1 MSRTIAVANQKGGV
15 GKTTTC
21 AALAVALTELAESV
35 LAVDL
40 DPQSHLTISLGIDP
54 NDFDRTIYHA
64 MLQRGVKIQDVLVKV
79 RQKLDLAPANRD
91 LAAAEILLLQ
101 EAGGEVALAK
111 ALKATMEE
119 YSYILIDC
127 PPNLGKLTINALT
140 AADEVIIPVECSFL
154 AVKGLGQLLDT
165 IDLVEER
172 MNPTLRISG
181 VLLTMYDGRTLH
193 GQQIRKRLSE
203 AFGEDVF
210 DTVIPRTV
218 RFNEA
223 SATGGTILEYA
234 STHKGALA
242 YRQLAKEVI
251 RRGKETGTA

>member
-1 MSRTIAVANQKGGV
+1 MSRIIAVANQKGGV

-21 AALAVALTELAESV
+21 ASLAVALTELGESV
-35 LAVDL
+35 LAIDL
-40 DPQSHLTISLGIDP
+40 DPQSHLTMNMGIDP
-54 NDFDRTIYHA
+54 NNLENTIYHA
-64 MLQRGVKIQDVLVKV
+64 ILQKGVSIGDILVNV
-79 RQKLDLAPANRD
+79 RQNLDLAPVNRD

-111 ALKATMEE
+111 SLGKVIED
-119 YSYILIDC
+119 YGYILIDC

-140 AADEVIIPVECSFL
+140 AAHEVIIPVECSYF

-172 MNPTLRISG
+172 LNPDLHIVG
-181 VLLTMYDGRTLH
+181 ILLTMYDGRTLH
-193 GQQIRKRLSE
+193 VQQITKRLQE
-203 AFGEDVF
+203 AFGKEVF
-210 DTVIPRTV
+210 NTAIPRTI

-223 SATGGTILEYA
+223 SARGETILEYA
-234 STHKGALA
+234 ANHKGALA

-251 RRGKETGTA
+251 HRG